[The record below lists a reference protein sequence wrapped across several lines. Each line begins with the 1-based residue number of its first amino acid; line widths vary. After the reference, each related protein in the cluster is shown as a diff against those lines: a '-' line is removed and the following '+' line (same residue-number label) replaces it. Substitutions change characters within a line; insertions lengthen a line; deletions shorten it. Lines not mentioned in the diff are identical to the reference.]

1 MLWVEEQSRQVPNRI
16 SKTYQW
22 SKYETD
28 WNQNDCNHLHNNA
41 ENKPSLTYQLLVFS
55 LDLQPVYCLI
65 HFLIIFVNNGSHVS
79 VELIFYPRVVTKL
92 FWNKAS
98 LMIWLTWSVG
108 QLPGVL
114 FMVHGLAVYSIN
126 LHLGM
131 HSVEIEAIDI
141 MDKPFEPASVF
152 LFLLLLL
159 YVLSYFFLQSES
171 ASGICVSSLLLSVQ
185 VELKLMITLHQRTIL
200 RHAWRLKFMET
211 LSFKPN
217 FKLRIIYR
225 SFYIL

>member
-16 SKTYQW
+16 SETYQW
-22 SKYETD
+22 SEYETD
-28 WNQNDCNHLHNNA
+28 RNQNDCNHLHNNA

-55 LDLQPVYCLI
+55 LHLQPVYCLI
-65 HFLIIFVNNGSHVS
+65 YFLIIFVNNGSHVS

-92 FWNKAS
+92 FWNKTS
-98 LMIWLTWSVG
+98 MVIWLTWSVR
-108 QLPGVL
+108 QLPDVL
-114 FMVHGLAVYSIN
+114 FLVNGLALYSIN

-159 YVLSYFFLQSES
+159 YVLSYF
-171 ASGICVSSLLLSVQ
+171 LL
-185 VELKLMITLHQRTIL
+185 
-200 RHAWRLKFMET
+200 
-211 LSFKPN
+211 
-217 FKLRIIYR
+217 
-225 SFYIL
+225 